1 MLPLVAINTADSA
14 GSCLVKLGILC
25 AVSSY
30 AALTAPFFILALWV
44 LQRFYLHTSRQ
55 VRLRDIEAKA
65 PLYSHLLETI
75 DGLATIRAFRWTTDF
90 ETKNDRLTTR
100 SQIPIYTLYCVQQ
113 WLQVVLDMMV
123 AVLVVILIAVFVFW
137 PGMYTPGSVG
147 VALNIVITFSTGLA
161 SLIKNW
167 TMMETSIGAE
177 RWPPGSELRFPADS
191 SRHQARHLRPLR
203 QRQVLAHPLL
213 PATLR
218 HPARHH
224 HRRRD
229 PPRDP
234 GPGESP
240 DPLRHRPPNTLLHA
254 GIHPPQSRPAQHRLR
269 RRYYPHP
276 ASYGPLGAGP
286 RAGRPHRRTQ
296 GHGLVCGR
304 AAVTLPGAC
313 AAP

>member
-1 MLPLVAINTADSA
+1 MQAGKIPLIQKRSAPLRLFQDTDPGELTNRFSQDMELIDMMLPLVAINTADSA

-147 VALNIVITFSTGLA
+147 VALNIVITFLTGLA

-167 TMMETSIGAE
+167 TMMETSIGAVARVRAFVRDTE
-177 RWPPGSELRFPADS
+177 PECPTPAPAMPPPGWPSAGAIEFRDV
-191 SRHQARHLRPLR
+191 R
-203 QRQVLAHPLL
+203 
-213 PATLR
+213 ATYR
-218 HPARHH
+218 
-224 HRRRD
+224 
-229 PPRDP
+229 
-234 GPGESP
+234 
-240 DPLRHRPPNTLLHA
+240 
-254 GIHPPQSRPAQHRLR
+254 
-269 RRYYPHP
+269 
-276 ASYGPLGAGP
+276 
-286 RAGRPHRRTQ
+286 
-296 GHGLVCGR
+296 
-304 AAVTLPGAC
+304 
-313 AAP
+313 